1 MTQLPA
7 NLEFEIAKHK
17 LLIEQANLEQMKE
30 LYLDLLKLH
39 LSFKDVTTRL
49 LK

>member
-17 LLIEQANLEQMKE
+17 LLIEKANLEQMKE
-30 LYLDLLKLH
+30 LYLDL
-39 LSFKDVTTRL
+39 SFKDVTSKL